1 MERKKDFGNLG
12 RFGVLN
18 VGLEVRVWVIGDQIW
33 LWDFGRD
40 EIWDRLGFFG
50 FGCWRW
56 NPGDWVRL
64 VSVIRQ

>member
-56 NPGDWVRL
+56 NPGDGVRL